1 MTYQNII
8 LLLGK
13 NIKNEI
19 LNPKIKDK
27 EIEQVNA
34 ENLRDINEIIDG
46 EIEYEKEKY
55 EEEQTNEYINVISKA
70 FNEMYLKNKVNTIIN
85 YINII
90 ILSVYI
96 KEHDEEKEQI
106 KEIYK
111 KLKNQLELMQDK
123 TKFLN
128 ETTEQKKEINNQI
141 KKIDQILND
150 RDLLLKEYQ
159 DRNSKLKNE
168 EKIFS
173 ISHLAKILEKE
184 REKGLIDLRKKNK
197 ALEPSQYVR
206 EKQNL
211 EYQVEFLKNVINNED
226 ITEIVKQVQIEFLKC
241 FMIQIQQSDS
251 KTELLNLLY
260 KFRYY
265 CLLPINELQEVK
277 DIPEIK
283 DEITSI
289 INALIDKSIDNKVIE
304 NISNSIS
311 LCYIALKNLFTSKI
325 LDLEQ
330 VYIKIVKN
338 KEDIIEKENKEKE
351 KLYYITISYYDSKEV
366 EEEHAEKVN
375 NLLLLNIKLN
385 KKVQLFI

>member
-1 MTYQNII
+1 MNT
-8 LLLGK
+8 
-13 NIKNEI
+13 E
-19 LNPKIKDK
+19 
-27 EIEQVNA
+27 
-34 ENLRDINEIIDG
+34 
-46 EIEYEKEKY
+46 EKEKY
-55 EEEQTNEYINVISKA
+55 EEEQASEYIDIINNA
-70 FNEMYLKNKVNTIIN
+70 FNEMYLRNKVNMIIN

-90 ILSVYI
+90 ILSLYL
-96 KEHDEEKEQI
+96 KEHDEENKKI
-106 KEIYK
+106 REIYID
-111 KLKNQLELMQDK
+111 LKGQLDLMQDK

-128 ETTEQKKEINNQI
+128 ETTKQKKDINNQI
-141 KKIDQILND
+141 KEIDKIMND

-159 DRNSKLKNE
+159 ERNSKLKNE

-184 REKGLIDLRKKNK
+184 REKCLIDLRKKNK
-197 ALEPSQYVR
+197 ALEPNQYVR

-211 EYQVEFLKNVINNED
+211 EYKVEFLKNVINNED
-226 ITEIVKQVQIEFLKC
+226 TTEIIKQVQVEFLKC
-241 FMIQIQQSDS
+241 FMIQVQQSDS

-283 DEITSI
+283 DGIKGIT
-289 INALIDKSIDNKVIE
+289 NALIDKSIDNKVIE

-311 LCYIALKNLFTSKI
+311 LCYIALKHLFSSKI
-325 LDLEQ
+325 IDLEQ

-366 EEEHAEKVN
+366 EEEHAETVN

-385 KKVQLFI
+385 KKVQLFV